1 MSSTLTEIELAA
13 RWSMSP
19 KTLQRWRTTR
29 FGPAYLKL
37 GKKIQYQVSAIESYE
52 NQVRTNVANEGT
64 EEIILYLRQT
74 GQATVDQIR
83 SACLGGKKS
92 RNQIQQY
99 LYRLTRS
106 TPPKIQASM
115 VALDVS
121 ALSMDAGFAAD
132 YLEYFAGLA
141 TEIKG
146 ETIPMGDGNFN
157 YTIQEPLGVVARIGR
172 EECFT
177 ELLEFTYTKNVNL
190 KIG

>member
-1 MSSTLTEIELAA
+1 MWGRGCEKGLIGMSGATRGTKPKAQKRVRLAPKERQALILDHVADIVA
-13 RWSMSP
+13 R
-19 KTLQRWRTTR
+19 
-29 FGPAYLKL
+29 
-37 GKKIQYQVSAIESYE
+37 
-52 NQVRTNVANEGT
+52 EG
-64 EEIILYLRQT
+64 
-74 GQATVDQIR
+74 
-83 SACLGGKKS
+83 
-92 RNQIQQY
+92 
-99 LYRLTRS
+99 
-106 TPPKIQASM
+106 
-115 VALDVS
+115 VS